1 MSTDDD
7 GERRP
12 EGMAEG
18 NIGNKSLD
26 VKNEKRIATTKNLP
40 WIVDYALNESFIGLQ
55 IQKRKT
61 YAQKELFE
69 AVRLA
74 QDELTRLEET
84 PARLEKE
91 RLIQEDEFKN
101 RKKDIAVKGL
111 QLDLDQ
117 NRILKEIQ
125 EQKDAKEVL
134 DLKKQLDIL
143 ELQVKIA
150 DEKKKLAE
158 LEKTSRNEKEQG
170 DPDKPAPDPHIEQA
184 RDGIRRYMERNRN
197 LGADKKKW
205 FAQIDAD
212 LARGELSEEMAE
224 NMKEDIEQMIRD
236 SLLKP

>member
-7 GERRP
+7 RERRP
-12 EGMAEG
+12 EGMVEG
-18 NIGNKSLD
+18 NTGNTSLD

-74 QDELTRLEET
+74 QEELIRLEET
-84 PARLEKE
+84 PARLVEE
-91 RLIQEDEFKN
+91 RKLQEADYATRGMEFALKT
-101 RKKDIAVKGL
+101 L
-111 QLDLDQ
+111 QLDRDQ
-117 NRILKEIQ
+117 NRLLREIQ
-125 EQKDAKEVL
+125 EEKDATELLDKQKE
-134 DLKKQLDIL
+134 LKKL
-143 ELQVKIA
+143 ELDFEIAELKKKIA
-150 DEKKKLAE
+150 ALDESAKKADE
-158 LEKTSRNEKEQG
+158 PG
-170 DPDKPAPDPHIEQA
+170 ADPHIEQA
-184 RDGIRRYMERNRN
+184 RYGIRRYMERNRD
-197 LGADKKKW
+197 LGSDKKKW

-224 NMKEDIEQMIRD
+224 NMKDDIEQMIRD

>member
-12 EGMAEG
+12 EDMAEG
-18 NIGNKSLD
+18 NTGNKSLD

-74 QDELTRLEET
+74 QEELTRLGET

-91 RLIQEDEFKN
+91 WKLQEIDYATRGMESAIKT
-101 RKKDIAVKGL
+101 L
-111 QLDLDQ
+111 QLDRDQ
-117 NRILKEIQ
+117 NRLLREIQ
-125 EQKDAKEVL
+125 EERDAKELL
-134 DLKKQLDIL
+134 DKQKELKKL
-143 ELQVKIA
+143 ELDYEIAELKKKIA
-150 DEKKKLAE
+150 ALEESAKKTDEPV
-158 LEKTSRNEKEQG
+158 S
-170 DPDKPAPDPHIEQA
+170 DPHIEQA
-184 RDGIRRYMERNRN
+184 RDGIRRYMERNRD
-197 LGADKKKW
+197 LGSDKKKW

>member
-12 EGMAEG
+12 DDKPKGSTG
-18 NIGNKSLD
+18 NTSLD
-26 VKNEKRIATTKNLP
+26 VTKEKGITTTKNLP

-74 QDELTRLEET
+74 QEELTRLENT

-91 RLIQEDEFKN
+91 QKLQEADYATRGMEFAIKT
-101 RKKDIAVKGL
+101 L
-111 QLDLDQ
+111 QLDRDQ
-117 NRILKEIQ
+117 NRLLREIQ
-125 EQKDAKEVL
+125 EEKDAKELL
-134 DLKKQLDIL
+134 DKQKELKKL
-143 ELQVKIA
+143 ELDYEIAELKKKIA
-150 DEKKKLAE
+150 TLKESAEKAE
-158 LEKTSRNEKEQG
+158 E
-170 DPDKPAPDPHIEQA
+170 PVADPHTEQA
-184 RDGIRRYMERNRN
+184 RDGIRRYMERNRD

-212 LARGELSEEMAE
+212 LACGELDKSLAKD
-224 NMKEDIEQMIRD
+224 MKKGIEQIIRD
-236 SLLKP
+236 SLLEP